1 MAHAHTRPE
10 LRVFIRHPGDIPLE
24 IRPETSV
31 ERSEEYL
38 NNVSIGGLAFQSD
51 EAVEEDS
58 LVRVRIPLVKPAF
71 EAVARVVWC
80 REDAGHYD
88 IGVEFLETTDGFRV
102 RMVEQVCQIEHY
114 KKQIQQTEGRALS
127 PREAALEWINKFAE
141 SFYSSPCTD
150 REKVEIR

>member
-1 MAHAHTRPE
+1 MLPARTRPD

-24 IRPETSV
+24 VRPVTSV

-51 EAVEEDS
+51 EFLEDDS

-80 REDAGHYD
+80 REDGGRYD
-88 IGVEFLETTDGFRV
+88 IGIEFLETTDGFRV

-127 PREAALEWINKFAE
+127 PREAALEWITKYAE
-141 SFYSSPCTD
+141 SFYSSSCGE
-150 REKVEIR
+150 REKVESR